1 MEAGQGRFACTR
13 CGKCCNHSP
22 EVELSEAAPLADVFV
37 FRLMFR
43 LYWLP
48 NNLNEYVLDGFETN
62 RSAAFYEKKRLLNTF
77 AARKYP
83 VKIRRDGKVSGYTK
97 YLMISALTLD
107 RAIGACSAL
116 NGTQCGIYDRR
127 PAGCR
132 SVPFHYSRGES
143 RADQGLKAFI
153 GTPGYL
159 CDTSQSAGLVLRD
172 GQIVAPDV
180 NAARA
185 NAAAIARRDIG
196 WRQAIAQQMNAAPTT
211 GHGLPSLQ
219 EVEANAQF
227 GVSTVSMSLAWKV
240 ARDIGLI
247 RPDECQSLIELQ
259 LHLIK
264 QELSTGRC
272 SNETRETLAEMAL
285 EYRGDLHSAYAIA
298 MTG

>member
-1 MEAGQGRFACTR
+1 
-13 CGKCCNHSP
+13 
-22 EVELSEAAPLADVFV
+22 
-37 FRLMFR
+37 MFR

-285 EYRGDLHSAYAIA
+285 EYRGDLHSTYAIA